1 MLTFKLDMDQL
12 DMETATEVADLANSF
27 HNLNE
32 LNRRKTPFI
41 VSENETFGLVVEI
54 EEFEGCTLFGE
65 TSLVGSTPIQ
75 NSGIVDSMLPAARW
89 FLFLA
94 TAYGVCTLQDDHET
108 VIDVMGLSLDALIA
122 LYKPT
127 EDWQRQGIEQQLR
140 YFRNYNYQPTSERG
154 IALTFF

>member
-1 MLTFKLDMDQL
+1 MLTFKLEMDQL

-32 LNRRKTPFI
+32 SNRRKNPFI
-41 VSENETFGLVVEI
+41 VSETESLGLVVEI
-54 EEFEGCTLFGE
+54 SEFEGCTLFGK
-65 TSLVGSTPIQ
+65 TSLVGSTPVQ
-75 NSGIVDSMLPAARW
+75 NCGIVDSVLPAARW

-94 TAYGVCTLQDDHET
+94 AAYGVCTLQDDHET
-108 VIDVMGLSLDALIA
+108 VIDVMGLGLDELIA

-127 EDWQRQGIEQQLR
+127 EDWQREGIEQQLR
-140 YFRNYNYQPTSERG
+140 YFRRYHDQSKSELG